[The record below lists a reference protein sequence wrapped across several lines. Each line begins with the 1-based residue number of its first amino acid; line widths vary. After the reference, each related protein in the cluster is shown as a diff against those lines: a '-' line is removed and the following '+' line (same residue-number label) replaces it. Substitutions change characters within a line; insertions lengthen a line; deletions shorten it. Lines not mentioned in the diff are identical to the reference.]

1 MLVEGLGLR
10 TLEVSSCKLKGLVW
24 QVWPMKGWL
33 MFIFCF
39 FSCALFYSYQ
49 DIVDKGSIS
58 ESYIKNVLEVGDH
71 LS

>member
-1 MLVEGLGLR
+1 
-10 TLEVSSCKLKGLVW
+10 
-24 QVWPMKGWL
+24 MKGWL
-33 MFIFCF
+33 MFISCF

-49 DIVDKGSIS
+49 DILDKGSIS